1 MLDSNQLSHFRERQA
16 VSLMDTCHR
25 LVYSRTYN
33 DYNEPVE
40 IWTESNTDIPCGL
53 DMRPG
58 EERGRDKDTIVS
70 YDATLR
76 VSLTTA
82 FVEKDKVK
90 ITKRFGESITAIE
103 FEINSPAQRGP
114 SGIRFLLKKIS
125 L

>member
-1 MLDSNQLSHFRERQA
+1 MLDSNQLSLFRERQA